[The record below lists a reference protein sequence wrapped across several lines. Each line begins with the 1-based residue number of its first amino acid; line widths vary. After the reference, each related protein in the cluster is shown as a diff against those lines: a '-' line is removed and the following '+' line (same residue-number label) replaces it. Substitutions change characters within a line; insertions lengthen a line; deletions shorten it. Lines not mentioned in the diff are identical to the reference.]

1 MMVVM
6 GYRSEPKRYGG
17 EESRCYPT
25 KAISSEDRDSSLE
38 LVDDSSSNIGERE
51 EVARFET

>member
-1 MMVVM
+1 M